1 MQKINIYKIDA
12 AITACVDQETGEILD
27 EAALDALVM
36 ERDKKIENVA
46 CWIKD
51 LKAEAGA
58 IREEEKALADRRH
71 SAENKAESLKQWLND
86 ALRGEKF
93 KTAKVSVSYRKSKS
107 VHVTDEKAID
117 DKFFVPQPAKLDK
130 RMVNEFLKNGMA
142 VKGCELEEKINL
154 QVK

>member
-1 MQKINIYKIDA
+1 MNIYEIDA

-71 SAENKAESLKQWLND
+71 GAENKVESLKQWLND
-86 ALRGEKF
+86 ALRGKKF

-107 VHVTDEKAID
+107 VQVTDEKAID
-117 DKFFVPQPAKLDK
+117 EKFFIPQPAKLNK
-130 RMVNEFLKNGMA
+130 KMINEFLKNGIA
-142 VKGCELEEKINL
+142 IKGCELEEKTNL